1 MIERVALSNFLGVP
15 SGELK
20 LGPRVTLLTGAN
32 GSGKTT
38 RLGALVWALWGQ
50 NMRGGPLVTGTE
62 VDVFLSGG
70 RTIKRVVSPSGERV
84 RLDGNPAWQ
93 QKTKVLAELEA
104 RFGTFASWSR
114 SLHLSGKTVGAFAGG
129 SASYRWDHL
138 IRLTGAA
145 RYDQAIERAKVK
157 MKEAAAAFN
166 DAKVGENLAASV
178 INRATNDFH
187 RACVLLAQDRTPMD
201 HSRHE
206 TDLQT
211 AEQLYD
217 QLEAGRQMV
226 LAQQDTVDQA
236 GEREDVAVAE
246 VEAANRRVATLLR
259 ESVRCESCGG
269 NVPNPELGAAE
280 QAAKV
285 AVDAMTLARTEGYKE
300 RDRLYAIRE
309 RIQQRQREL
318 AQVQSR
324 LERDEQLHERFL
336 RSENELWDKV
346 LEYVLASLEL
356 KTAQE
361 KLLLVSA
368 EDQEQKRVV
377 STLAESRRVY
387 LQSHLAEMNRKVTE
401 YLRLISAK
409 AMVQLRAAGETGLDL
424 VTEGTGATSYSQCS
438 GGEQRRIDLSM
449 ALAMSEVASR
459 TGNLTLETPLVV
471 DEAFDTLDEAGM
483 EALLSLACRISE
495 TRQVLL
501 VSHVLPD
508 LPLGP
513 DIVHI
518 RLGP

>member
-1 MIERVALSNFLGVP
+1 MG
-15 SGELK
+15 
-20 LGPRVTLLTGAN
+20 
-32 GSGKTT
+32 
-38 RLGALVWALWGQ
+38 
-50 NMRGGPLVTGTE
+50 
-62 VDVFLSGG
+62 
-70 RTIKRVVSPSGERV
+70 
-84 RLDGNPAWQ
+84 
-93 QKTKVLAELEA
+93 
-104 RFGTFASWSR
+104 
-114 SLHLSGKTVGAFAGG
+114 
-129 SASYRWDHL
+129 
-138 IRLTGAA
+138 
-145 RYDQAIERAKVK
+145 
-157 MKEAAAAFN
+157 
-166 DAKVGENLAASV
+166 
-178 INRATNDFH
+178 
-187 RACVLLAQDRTPMD
+187 

-206 TDLQT
+206 ADLQK
-211 AEQLYD
+211 AEYLYAR
-217 QLEAGRQMV
+217 LEAGRQLV
-226 LAQQDTVDQA
+226 LTQQDTVDQA
-236 GEREDVAVAE
+236 GKREDATVAD

-259 ESVRCESCGG
+259 ESARCEACGG

-387 LQSHLAEMNRKVTE
+387 LQSHLAEMNRKVAE